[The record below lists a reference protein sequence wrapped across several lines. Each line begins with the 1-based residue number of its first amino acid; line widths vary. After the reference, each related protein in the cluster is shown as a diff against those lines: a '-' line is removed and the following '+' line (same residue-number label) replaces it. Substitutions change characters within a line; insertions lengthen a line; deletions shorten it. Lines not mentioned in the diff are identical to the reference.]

1 MKYLVGSLIGLN
13 IFFIIV
19 MGIYDNKYDNNID
32 KLNNKIST
40 LEQEMSHY
48 RNEEVLEYLTR
59 YLGMEINNL
68 QEKLINDK
76 YYIYTYDINEEEQ
89 LVVLDKNYNLIA
101 LNPDNLD
108 SYK

>member
-1 MKYLVGSLIGLN
+1 
-13 IFFIIV
+13 

-76 YYIYTYDINEEEQ
+76 YYIYTYEINEEEQ

-101 LNPDNLD
+101 LNPDSID

>member
-1 MKYLVGSLIGLN
+1 
-13 IFFIIV
+13 

-40 LEQEMSHY
+40 LEQEISVY
-48 RNEEVLEYLTR
+48 RNEEVLEYLNR

-101 LNPDNLD
+101 LNPDSID

>member
-1 MKYLVGSLIGLN
+1 
-13 IFFIIV
+13 

-40 LEQEMSHY
+40 LEQEMSRY

-101 LNPDNLD
+101 LNPDSID